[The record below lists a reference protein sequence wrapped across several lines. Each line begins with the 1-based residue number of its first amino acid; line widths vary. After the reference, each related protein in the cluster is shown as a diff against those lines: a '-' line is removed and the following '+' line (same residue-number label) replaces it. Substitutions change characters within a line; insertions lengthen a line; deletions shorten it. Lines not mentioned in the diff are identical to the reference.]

1 MARFAAGF
9 RAAAV
14 GSATIPAGSLYAAAT
29 SRVLLRKIIVSNT
42 TTTAVVVAVQMLT
55 STGTQGALID
65 EIEYDNAGPVN
76 LGTVRNSHTA
86 GPTITVGEFD
96 RATLAAA
103 AGAAFVFTFNEPG
116 LYVPLGVANGVGITT
131 PTGTGQILDISF
143 TWDE

>member
-9 RAAAV
+9 RAAAI
-14 GSATIPAGSLYAAAT
+14 GSPTIPAGSLYSPST
-29 SRVLLRKIIVSNT
+29 NRLLLRKVIVSNT
-42 TTTAVVVAVQMLT
+42 TTTAVVVAIQMLT
-55 STGTQGALID
+55 STGTQGAAID
-65 EIEYDNAGPVN
+65 EIEYDNQGPPN
-76 LGTVRNSHTA
+76 TGTVRNSHTA

-103 AGAAFVFTFNEPG
+103 EGAAFVFTFNDPG
-116 LYVPLGVANGVGITT
+116 LYVPAGVANGVGITT